1 VEYQDPIGLHHQKI
15 TLLKSESVKAVNP
28 FNRGIARGTQAM
40 LRTENDWQFGACCGI
55 YSTRCLIDGR
65 PGRGLVGQASEPRGD
80 CAMGYRF
87 IDLARQRSG
96 SAVIEFAL
104 LAPVLILLMLGTFQ
118 FGLVLINYLTLTN
131 ATQTAARQFAISRG
145 STTTAAAAA
154 TSTLTGAAANLVPGN
169 LTITFAVN
177 GANCTDASTTTCSS
191 ALSAPANLGQ
201 AATVTATYPCSL
213 MVYGHDYGPSCT
225 LTSTITERI
234 E

>member
-1 VEYQDPIGLHHQKI
+1 
-15 TLLKSESVKAVNP
+15 
-28 FNRGIARGTQAM
+28 
-40 LRTENDWQFGACCGI
+40 
-55 YSTRCLIDGR
+55 
-65 PGRGLVGQASEPRGD
+65 
-80 CAMGYRF
+80 MGYRF

-104 LAPVLILLMLGTFQ
+104 LAPVLLLLMLGTFQ
-118 FGLVLINYLTLTN
+118 FGLTLINYMTLTN
-131 ATQTAARQFAISRG
+131 ATETAARQFAISRG
-145 STTTAAAAA
+145 TTTTAAAAA
-154 TSTLTGAAANLVPGN
+154 TSTLTGAAPNLG
-169 LTITFAVN
+169 TITVTFAVN
-177 GANCTDASTTTCSS
+177 GAACTDTSTTTCSS